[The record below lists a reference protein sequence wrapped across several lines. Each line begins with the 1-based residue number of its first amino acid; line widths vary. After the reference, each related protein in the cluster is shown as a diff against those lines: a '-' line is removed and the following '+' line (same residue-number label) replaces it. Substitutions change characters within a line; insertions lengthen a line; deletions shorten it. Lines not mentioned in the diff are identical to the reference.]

1 MKKYLFI
8 ALVMVIAFTA
18 CTNRD
23 TVTQEE
29 QDSLAAAAADSML
42 NDAVSEDTT
51 GVDAVAVD
59 SSKTDSL

>member
-1 MKKYLFI
+1 MKNFLFT
-8 ALVMVIAFTA
+8 AFVIAAVLAA

-23 TVTQEE
+23 TVSQEE

-42 NDAVSEDTT
+42 HDAIQDTT
-51 GVDAVAVD
+51 ATDAVAVD